1 MTYTEAIQ
9 KLRKELQGSLG
20 ELARRANCT
29 QPTITSAFNKTN
41 PSDLTKTERR
51 VIEQAFVLLNEQR
64 KQDTE
69 WGQTIVDKVK
79 KNL

>member
-64 KQDTE
+64 KQDDK
-69 WGQTIVDKVK
+69 WGKNVIDLVK
-79 KNL
+79 AL

>member
-29 QPTITSAFNKTN
+29 QPSVTSAFSKTN
-41 PSDLTKTERR
+41 PGDLTKTERR

-64 KQDTE
+64 QQQDK
-69 WGQTIVDKVK
+69 WGQNIVDMVK
-79 KNL
+79 NI